1 MVTPNEVL
9 RFRPWIRCQIFNLLA
24 IPDPG
29 SDPVKSEIVTPVTFV
44 VQTFD
49 GRDVTCTVTREGD
62 SKWVTVQ
69 KNKKAGGPDV
79 R

>member
-29 SDPVKSEIVTPVTFV
+29 SDPVKSEIVTPLTFV
-44 VQTFD
+44 VQTLD
-49 GRDVTCTVTREGD
+49 GRDVTSTVTKVGD
-62 SKWVTVQ
+62 SKWVTFM
-69 KNKKAGGPDV
+69 KNKMVGGPDV